1 MELWNKTK
9 KVRVAKDV
17 IVRRSVWELVT
28 GLIPYKSRGSK
39 SLLDIVKFKIFEEDQ
54 AMLFFAK
61 GDGVV
66 HSFFMSFPI
75 IIAFLDKE
83 MKVVSVEILKPF
95 RVVKCE
101 KEFEYFVELHKSKIK
116 LIDVGDVLLLK

>member
-17 IVRRSVWELVT
+17 IVRRRVWELVT
-28 GLIPYKSRGSK
+28 GLIPYKSRESK
-39 SLLDIVKFKIFEEDQ
+39 SLLDIVKFKVFEEDQ

-83 MKVVSVEILKPF
+83 MRVVSVEILEPF

-101 KEFEYFVELHKSKIK
+101 KKFEYFVELHKSKIK

>member
-1 MELWNKTK
+1 M
-9 KVRVAKDV
+9 
-17 IVRRSVWELVT
+17 
-28 GLIPYKSRGSK
+28 
-39 SLLDIVKFKIFEEDQ
+39 VKFKIFEEDQ

-83 MKVVSVEILKPF
+83 MRVVSVEILEPF

-101 KEFEYFVELHKSKIK
+101 KKFEYFVELHKSKIK

>member
-17 IVRRSVWELVT
+17 ILRKSVWELVT
-28 GLIPYKSRGSK
+28 GLIPYKSRESK
-39 SLLDIVKFKIFEEDQ
+39 RLLDMVKFKVFEEDQ

-75 IIAFLDKE
+75 VIAFLDKD
-83 MKVVSVEILKPF
+83 MKVVSVEILNPF
-95 RVVKCE
+95 KVVKCE
-101 KEFEYFVELHKSKIK
+101 KEFEYFVELHKSKMK
-116 LIDVGDVLLLK
+116 SIDVGDILLLK